1 MASSHYT
8 QYLNDIIELVIY
20 SEGGVTISDV
30 ENMSADELPYFIYN
44 LKKYYTD
51 KQTQKQEFI
60 KSIMEFAKANLEG
73 LFKLLGGRR

>member
-1 MASSHYT
+1 MASSHYS

-20 SEGGVTISDV
+20 SEGGITVQDV

-60 KSIMEFAKANLEG
+60 KSIMEFAKANLES